1 MVSKV
6 RQYFKAADHLLHV
19 TYPLIRDPK
28 LLPAIVTNLAQSIEA
43 ALSYL
48 VPKEDTIQKKINQLK
63 SQKNIDPEDEK
74 LILIIISLAKFH
86 KKSPVEFSRGD
97 KFIICDTKFNVRA
110 LNARQLQDYV
120 SQVDNLLSKLENS
133 KLIK

>member
-1 MVSKV
+1 M
-6 RQYFKAADHLLHV
+6 
-19 TYPLIRDPK
+19 
-28 LLPAIVTNLAQSIEA
+28 LPAIVTNLAQSIEA

-110 LNARQLQDYV
+110 LNARQLQVYV